1 MSIDIGDTYALIRQQ
16 EPFKHALSWTTGMAF
31 AAFVLMSFIIL
42 ARNGLIG
49 TFFIGLLIIL
59 GLSVLLL
66 LILYA
71 VFKSKEK
78 ESRALIDPNQSLR

>member
-1 MSIDIGDTYALIRQQ
+1 MSSYPYDPHIVIRDP
-16 EPFKHALSWTTGMAF
+16 PFKHALSWTTGLAF

-42 ARNGLIG
+42 ARNGLVG

-59 GLSVLLL
+59 GVAVILL

-71 VFKSKEK
+71 VFKSKENEPPTVK
-78 ESRALIDPNQSLR
+78 IAEKQ